1 MQILNVHVCVYVIGP
16 DHSQVNSGQ
25 GRVPVSND
33 IVSSPGAEGSPPRSE
48 VSPGQIAADTVNVAE
63 SSNQLE
69 RPAPAVDN
77 ASEPAQPSAGAA
89 GKLSL
94 PDTEPVGNDIQRVQ
108 EGSSSQAS
116 CPQTGGVDDHNQQV
130 EQGSTSQASQR
141 QTGGAD
147 DRNQQVEQGSTSQP
161 SQPQTGGADDR
172 NQQVEQG
179 STSQASERQTGG
191 ADARNQQVEEGST
204 SQPSQ
209 PQTGGADDHNQQVE
223 EGSTSQASQ
232 RQTGGADDRNQQV
245 EQGSTS
251 QASQPQAGGVDDHNQ
266 QVEEGSTSETSEPA
280 PSTSPVVVD
289 PVAKSETHSQH
300 NADSEAVPSV
310 DDETVVNDDSSSSQS
325 QPVDQHDVHAGKPV
339 DSQSDSSAEH
349 DHSPPVNDT
358 EPSVGP
364 DDDNVIHPL
373 HTGEPVDEEIDQLM
387 DEMTES
393 TGDEPHS
400 VDMDDSVD
408 KELSARDN
416 TDVKNL
422 KDEFITEQLTAD
434 DDDDKDDGDNYLS
447 PVIGL
452 WTPVDVWLMTC
463 IDSVSIQTVIK

>member
-63 SSNQLE
+63 SSSQLE

-130 EQGSTSQASQR
+130 EQ
-141 QTGGAD
+141 
-147 DRNQQVEQGSTSQP
+147 
-161 SQPQTGGADDR
+161 
-172 NQQVEQG
+172 
-179 STSQASERQTGG
+179 
-191 ADARNQQVEEGST
+191 
-204 SQPSQ
+204 
-209 PQTGGADDHNQQVE
+209 
-223 EGSTSQASQ
+223 GSTSQASQ

>member
-33 IVSSPGAEGSPPRSE
+33 IVSSPGAEGSPARSE
-48 VSPGQIAADTVNVAE
+48 VSPGQIATDTVNAAE
-63 SSNQLE
+63 SSSQLE

-94 PDTEPVGNDIQRVQ
+94 PDTEPVGDDIQRVQ
-108 EGSSSQAS
+108 EGSSSQAIQ
-116 CPQTGGVDDHNQQV
+116 PQTGGVDDHNQQV
-130 EQGSTSQASQR
+130 KQ
-141 QTGGAD
+141 
-147 DRNQQVEQGSTSQP
+147 
-161 SQPQTGGADDR
+161 
-172 NQQVEQG
+172 
-179 STSQASERQTGG
+179 
-191 ADARNQQVEEGST
+191 
-204 SQPSQ
+204 
-209 PQTGGADDHNQQVE
+209 
-223 EGSTSQASQ
+223 
-232 RQTGGADDRNQQV
+232 
-245 EQGSTS
+245 
-251 QASQPQAGGVDDHNQ
+251 
-266 QVEEGSTSETSEPA
+266 GSTSETSEPA

-300 NADSEAVPSV
+300 NADSEATPSV

-325 QPVDQHDVHAGKPV
+325 QSVDQHDVHAGKPV

-358 EPSVGP
+358 EPSVGL

-422 KDEFITEQLTAD
+422 KEVITEQLTA
-434 DDDDKDDGDNYLS
+434 DDDKDDGDNYLS

-463 IDSVSIQTVIK
+463 IDSVSI

>member
-33 IVSSPGAEGSPPRSE
+33 IVSSPGAEGSPARSE
-48 VSPGQIAADTVNVAE
+48 VSPGQIATDTVNAAE
-63 SSNQLE
+63 SSSQLE

-94 PDTEPVGNDIQRVQ
+94 PDTEPVGDDIQRVQ
-108 EGSSSQAS
+108 EGSSSQAIQ
-116 CPQTGGVDDHNQQV
+116 PQTGGVDDHNQHV
-130 EQGSTSQASQR
+130 DEDSTSQAS
-141 QTGGAD
+141 
-147 DRNQQVEQGSTSQP
+147 E
-161 SQPQTGGADDR
+161 PQTGGADDR
-172 NQQVEQG
+172 NQQVKQ
-179 STSQASERQTGG
+179 
-191 ADARNQQVEEGST
+191 
-204 SQPSQ
+204 
-209 PQTGGADDHNQQVE
+209 
-223 EGSTSQASQ
+223 
-232 RQTGGADDRNQQV
+232 
-245 EQGSTS
+245 
-251 QASQPQAGGVDDHNQ
+251 
-266 QVEEGSTSETSEPA
+266 GSTSETSEPA

-300 NADSEAVPSV
+300 NADSEATPSV

-325 QPVDQHDVHAGKPV
+325 QSVDQHDVHAGKPV

-358 EPSVGP
+358 EPSVGL

-422 KDEFITEQLTAD
+422 KEVITEQLTA
-434 DDDDKDDGDNYLS
+434 DDDKDDGDNYLS

-463 IDSVSIQTVIK
+463 IDSVSI